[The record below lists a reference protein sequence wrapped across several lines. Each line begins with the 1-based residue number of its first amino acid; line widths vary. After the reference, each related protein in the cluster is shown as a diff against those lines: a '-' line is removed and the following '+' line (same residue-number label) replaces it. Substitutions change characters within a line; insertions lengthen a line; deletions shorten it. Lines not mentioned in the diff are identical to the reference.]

1 MPFKFNQ
8 KKTTQAI
15 AFFLRQ
21 SRPPGTANYMRLIKL
36 LYIADRES
44 LKETGRPITGDHVV
58 AMERGP
64 VLSRLYDLI
73 KDTAFDSIEWDK
85 FIERDNYD
93 IRLIDEPGNSEL
105 CRYEINK
112 LQEIWDRYRG
122 DDEYALVNITHE
134 FTEWKNN
141 KPEGS
146 SRNPI
151 PLSDILEAV
160 GRKGDIEKIERDAE
174 ESVAFDNFFHV

>member
-1 MPFKFNQ
+1 MPFKFKQ
-8 KKTTQAI
+8 KKTTQAV
-15 AFFLRQ
+15 AFFLRRSGP
-21 SRPPGTANYMRLIKL
+21 SRTANYMRLIKL

-64 VLSRLYDLI
+64 VLSRLYNLI
-73 KDTAFDSIEWDK
+73 KDTAPDSIEWDK
-85 FIERDNYD
+85 FIERDNYN
-93 IRLIDEPGNSEL
+93 IRLISEPGNSEL

-122 DDEYALVNITHE
+122 DDEFDLVKITHE
-134 FTEWKNN
+134 FTEWKKND
-141 KPEGS
+141 PGTS
-146 SRNPI
+146 SKQI

-160 GRKGDIEKIERDAE
+160 GRKDDIEKIEREAN
-174 ESVAFDNFFHV
+174 ESAAFANFFQG

>member
-1 MPFKFNQ
+1 MSFKFNQ
-8 KKTTQAI
+8 KKTTQAV

-21 SRPPGTANYMRLIKL
+21 SGPSRTANYMRLIKL

-44 LKETGRPITGDHVV
+44 LKETGRPITGDQVI

-64 VLSRLYDLI
+64 VLSHLLDLI

-85 FIERDNYD
+85 FIERDNYH
-93 IRLIDEPGNSEL
+93 IRLINEPGNSEL

-122 DDEYALVNITHE
+122 DAEWDLVKKTHE
-134 FTEWKNN
+134 FPEWKKND
-141 KPEGS
+141 PGTS
-146 SRNPI
+146 SKPI

-160 GRKGDIEKIERDAE
+160 GRKGDIEKIERDAK
-174 ESVAFDNFFHV
+174 ESVAFANFFQG

>member
-1 MPFKFNQ
+1 
-8 KKTTQAI
+8 
-15 AFFLRQ
+15 
-21 SRPPGTANYMRLIKL
+21 MRLIKL

-44 LKETGRPITGDHVV
+44 LKETGRPITGDQIV

-73 KDTAFDSIEWDK
+73 KDTASDSIEWDK
-85 FIERDNYD
+85 FIQRDNYH
-93 IRLIDEPGNSEL
+93 IRLINEPGNSEL

-122 DDEYALVNITHE
+122 DDEYALVRKTHE
-134 FTEWKNN
+134 FAEWKKND
-141 KPEGS
+141 PGTS
-146 SRNPI
+146 SKPI

-160 GRKGDIEKIERDAE
+160 GRKDDIEKIERDAK
-174 ESVAFDNFFHV
+174 ESAAFANFFQG